1 MQRDKRPGK
10 LASALII
17 GLLAASSAAADR
29 DGASQIRS
37 FLEGLDAG
45 DVPVVAGRRLNE
57 PEFVSTIYRARN
69 HATIWLGGAPLEKQA
84 ANLLTAISQSVA
96 HGFSAERY
104 HRSAIEELMQA
115 SDDSSKLALEVLLTD
130 AFLSQALH
138 RRRGAVFPPNLD
150 ADWQMPSAEIDA
162 VALLRDTAEKSQSVV
177 EVLDVLWPA
186 DEEYQRLLQRRAEIV
201 ASGDETTVKIAGG
214 PLLKPGQSNDR
225 VVMLKQRL
233 MGPGEYS
240 AVYDDDLRQAVV
252 AFQRSAGLE
261 PDGMVGENTLEVL
274 NATRVSWIDR
284 IDANLERWRW
294 LPRET
299 PDSYIRVNIAA
310 FVLRAMD
317 NGRPAVSMN
326 VIVGQPYRRTPV
338 FTETLKYLV
347 LNPYWNVPY
356 SIATKDKLPQLKTD
370 ASSQAQKGFE
380 AKPNGSDVFV
390 SVDAIDWSNVTP
402 RSFNYLLRQRPGPSN
417 ALGRIKF
424 MLPNP
429 NAVYLHDTPSRELFA
444 RSERS
449 FSSGCIRLERP
460 VELAEW
466 LLGRERHKDAKNI
479 EGLLTGGATQ
489 TLYLK
494 DPVPTYLVYFTAF
507 SLDDGEVTFRR
518 DIYGR
523 DKVLIQAL
531 RDQQT

>member
-1 MQRDKRPGK
+1 MRRDKRPGK
-10 LASALII
+10 LLTALII
-17 GLLAASSAAADR
+17 GLLAASSSAAAR
-29 DGASQIRS
+29 DASAQIRS

-45 DVPVVAGRRLNE
+45 DIPVLAGRQLNE
-57 PEFVSTIYRARN
+57 PELVSRLYRAGN
-69 HATIWLGGAPLEKQA
+69 HASIWLGGAPLHKQA
-84 ANLLTAISQSVA
+84 PNLLTAISQSAA
-96 HGFSAERY
+96 HGFSPERY

-115 SDDSSKLALEVLLTD
+115 SDESSRLALEMLLTD

-138 RRRGAVFPPNLD
+138 RGRGAVFPPNLD
-150 ADWQMPSAEIDA
+150 ADWQMPQAEVDA
-162 VALLRDTAEKSQSVV
+162 VALLRETVQQRAAVV
-177 EVLDVLWPA
+177 KVLNALWPA

-201 ASGDETTVKIAGG
+201 ASGDETTVQIAKGA
-214 PLLKPGQSNDR
+214 LLKPGQSGDR
-225 VVMLKQRL
+225 IVMLKQRL
-233 MGPGEYS
+233 LGPGEHT
-240 AVYDDDLRQAVV
+240 ALYDDELRQAVI

-261 PDGMVGENTLEVL
+261 PDGMVGDNTLEVL
-274 NATRVSWIDR
+274 NATKVSWVDR

-299 PDSYIRVNIAA
+299 PDTYIRVNIAA
-310 FVLRAMD
+310 FVLRAME
-317 NGRPAVSMN
+317 NGRPVVSMN

-356 SIATKDKLPQLKTD
+356 SIATKDKLSLLKTD

-380 AKPNGSDVFV
+380 AKPSGSDVFV

-402 RSFNYLLRQRPGPSN
+402 RNFNYLLRQRPGPSN

-466 LLGRERHKDAKNI
+466 LLGRERHKDAKSLA
-479 EGLLTGGATQ
+479 GMLASSDTQ
-489 TLYLK
+489 TIYLK
-494 DPVPTYLVYFTAF
+494 EPVPTYLVYFTAF

-523 DKVLIQAL
+523 DKVLIEAL
-531 RDQQT
+531 RDQQS